1 MEMPEQSL
9 MNELN
14 KLLRAKINKNN
25 KEGQYQQVEI
35 SEEFKSEPQQ
45 VATETLPPGFYQE
58 RELVK
63 LLLMYGDKEID
74 VDGIDDNKNPI
85 VYKISVA
92 SLIIDDLKN
101 DDIFFRDEVHRII
114 FDIYDKALDG
124 ESLPKEQFF
133 TSHENTQIAE
143 LAANLLTTPYKLDN
157 WDGNNRVKIKVK
169 TEEDVLAT
177 VVSSS
182 ILRYK
187 DLIID
192 ERRNEI
198 MKELMA
204 THDIDDQM
212 ILLAKKKKL
221 DDLRIKINKKL
232 EIVVAR

>member
-1 MEMPEQSL
+1 M
-9 MNELN
+9 
-14 KLLRAKINKNN
+14 
-25 KEGQYQQVEI
+25 
-35 SEEFKSEPQQ
+35 
-45 VATETLPPGFYQE
+45 
-58 RELVK
+58 
-63 LLLMYGDKEID
+63 
-74 VDGIDDNKNPI
+74 
-85 VYKISVA
+85 
-92 SLIIDDLKN
+92 
-101 DDIFFRDEVHRII
+101 
-114 FDIYDKALDG
+114 
-124 ESLPKEQFF
+124 
-133 TSHENTQIAE
+133 
-143 LAANLLTTPYKLDN
+143 TTPYKLDN